1 VPTKLTVIRRR
12 HIPGGNNLNTIK

>member
-1 VPTKLTVIRRR
+1 MPTKLTVVRRP